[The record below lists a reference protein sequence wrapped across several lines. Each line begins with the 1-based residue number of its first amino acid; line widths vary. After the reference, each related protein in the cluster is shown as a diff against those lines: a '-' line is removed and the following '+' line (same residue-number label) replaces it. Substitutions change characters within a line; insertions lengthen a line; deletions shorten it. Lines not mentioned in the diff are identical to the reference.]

1 MTSPRP
7 MIENSDRGITLN
19 KQLAWTILS
28 ALVVGGM
35 WIGSTVTGLQ
45 GSTRN
50 LSEAIS
56 ETRSTISAE
65 RQSNSALEQRIRILE
80 NTSSR
85 QDARFDAL
93 NLSLEEVKSAQRETN
108 TLLRQINT
116 TPGKHTP

>member
-116 TPGKHTP
+116 TSGKHTP